1 MIQIKGRAAEAVC
14 YTDGMDREAYDSLVA
29 LCDHELFKDRH
40 IRIMPDV
47 HSNGD
52 GTVTGFTMLHQEP
65 VILGIE
71 LGSGCGVSCAA
82 LEIPDSGLL
91 SGPKG
96 PEPDYQKLDEVCH
109 EIPAGRNAFW
119 EPAFDFDFT
128 RLNCRKA
135 ISDVYEW
142 PNMLGCLGGGNHF
155 IEMDRDDDGRW
166 YLVVHNGMG
175 SLSRPAVE
183 YYLDVALGKAGKT
196 RANACLEDTCLYG
209 RDMEDFLH
217 DMALFVEL
225 CEINRRHM
233 TEFITSRMGYR
244 IVDYTDICHHIIDQ
258 TDNIIRHGAIAA
270 RPGQKVVIPINARD
284 GCLLGTG
291 KGNPEWNCSAPH
303 GAGRRLSRREAR
315 EKLDMETYQEAMK
328 DVHTSSVTTDNL
340 DEAPDAYKPMKTIM
354 SAVEDSVEIEWI
366 IRPVYNYKG

>member
-14 YTDGMDREAYDSLVA
+14 YADGMDREAHDSLVA
-29 LCDHELFKDRH
+29 LCDHELFRDRH

-47 HSNGD
+47 HANGD

-128 RLNCRKA
+128 RLNCHKA

-155 IEMDRDDDGRW
+155 IEMDRDDEGRF
-166 YLVVHNGMG
+166 YLVVHNGLG

-196 RANACLEDTCLYG
+196 REDACLEDTCLYG

-233 TEFITSRMGYR
+233 TEFITSRMGYG
-244 IVDYTDICHHIIDQ
+244 IADYTDICHHIIDQ
-258 TDNIIRHGAIAA
+258 TDNIVRHGAIAA
-270 RPGQKVVIPINARD
+270 RPGQRVVIPINARD
-284 GCLLGTG
+284 GCLLGIS

-303 GAGRRLSRREAR
+303 GAGRRLSRREAA
-315 EKLDMETYQEAMK
+315 EELDMVTYREAMR

-354 SAVEDSVEIEWI
+354 SAVEDSVEIERI

>member
-1 MIQIKGRAAEAVC
+1 
-14 YTDGMDREAYDSLVA
+14 
-29 LCDHELFKDRH
+29 
-40 IRIMPDV
+40 
-47 HSNGD
+47 
-52 GTVTGFTMLHQEP
+52 
-65 VILGIE
+65 
-71 LGSGCGVSCAA
+71 
-82 LEIPDSGLL
+82 
-91 SGPKG
+91 
-96 PEPDYQKLDEVCH
+96 
-109 EIPAGRNAFW
+109 
-119 EPAFDFDFT
+119 
-128 RLNCRKA
+128 
-135 ISDVYEW
+135 
-142 PNMLGCLGGGNHF
+142 
-155 IEMDRDDDGRW
+155 
-166 YLVVHNGMG
+166 
-175 SLSRPAVE
+175 
-183 YYLDVALGKAGKT
+183 
-196 RANACLEDTCLYG
+196 
-209 RDMEDFLH
+209 
-217 DMALFVEL
+217 MALFVEL